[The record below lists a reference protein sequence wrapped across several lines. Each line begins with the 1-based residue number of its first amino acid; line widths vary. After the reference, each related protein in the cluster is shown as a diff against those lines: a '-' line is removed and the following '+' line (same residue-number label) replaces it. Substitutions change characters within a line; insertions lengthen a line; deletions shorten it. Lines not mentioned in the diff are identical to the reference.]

1 MATFKGIKGFTVQ
14 NLASD
19 PTTASSVGQIYYN
32 STGNAFKYVQP
43 GGASVGTW
51 SSGGNVNTARSLLSG
66 FGASNSNSII
76 TGGSTAPASGGVD
89 TSLVESY
96 NGTAWSEIAEFN
108 TARNS
113 HGSFGTT
120 TAGLITGG
128 LGPGTIALTETWNG
142 SSWTEVNDL
151 NTARNLFITSCNGT
165 QTAGLAGPGASQ
177 QQIVETWDGSSWS
190 EVAETNTNVY
200 IRGGTGNAPS
210 SSTMLFGGGY
220 PRTVNTEIWNGSSW
234 TEVNNLNTARGD
246 PGGAGDSVTSAI
258 AYGGRISTGPTQI
271 TESWDGT
278 SWTEVAD
285 QGNSGNFYFA
295 DGGSSSSALKVAG
308 ANNGNTPAHSNVT
321 EEWTAPDIVIKTIT
335 TS

>member
-1 MATFKGIKGFTVQ
+1 MADLKTFSGFPVQ
-14 NLASD
+14 NLSSD
-19 PTTASSVGQIYYN
+19 STSVGQIYYN
-32 STGNAFKYVQP
+32 TSSGSFKAVLE
-43 GGASVGTW
+43 GGAPIGTW
-51 SSGGNVNTARSLLSG
+51 SSGANVNVARSLLSG
-66 FGASNSNSII
+66 FGSSNSNNII
-76 TGGSTAPASGGVD
+76 TGGSASPPNGGPD
-89 TSLVESY
+89 TDWVESY
-96 NGTAWSEIAEFN
+96 NGTAWSELAEFN
-108 TARNS
+108 TARNN

-151 NTARNLFITSCNGT
+151 NTARHSFITSCNGT
-165 QTAGLAGPGASQ
+165 QTAGLAGPGASA
-177 QQIVETWDGSSWS
+177 QQIVESWNGSSWS
-190 EVAETNTNVY
+190 EVAEPNTNVY

-220 PRTVNTEIWNGSSW
+220 PRTANTEIWDGSSW

-295 DGGSSSSALKVAG
+295 DGGSSSSALKTAG
-308 ANNGNTPAHSNVT
+308 GNDGNSPAHSNAT
-321 EEWTAPDIVIKTIT
+321 EEWSAADIQVKTLT